1 MGRHFT
7 LRARRYGFAG
17 VLLAAFVV
25 APIVAQGHYGWSI
38 SEFDSPALLAS
49 EGPPAE
55 MGAWYV
61 PPLPPEDQRTQAVH
75 AVLLPNEKVL
85 IVNGSSN
92 RNRIQQGKVE
102 EGIDASNPVMA
113 NLVNNT
119 ALFDPRELPVEDP
132 TAGRKGADL
141 PTGLSRISSPP
152 ATYKDPNWPKDERP
166 EIVDLFCSGH
176 VHQPDGNVLFASGT
190 SNYYGG
196 ERFNGTRGAWTFDW
210 QEEIWKYS
218 GAMEDG
224 HWYPSLVPLGDGRI
238 VVFSG
243 ISKTAQTNSPWVEF
257 FDPSQPVDKAW
268 TSVDL
273 DDKERFPVGPF
284 TSPVGDKPGKR
295 DRMFNYP
302 RIYPLHD
309 GRLMITGDG
318 AGGGDLKSR
327 NTYLMTIGDPAAPG
341 GPPEVSFVPGPER
354 LGNRKAYST
363 AVLDPN
369 SKNGDILLFAG
380 MQGSDDINLG
390 PGNPLGTRNYDVR
403 VTAGLERYAAPA
415 AASNSVG
422 AWQYDENFLG
432 EQPSDNRI
440 MHVGV
445 LLPTKEILLVGG
457 GNYAFHDPVVRP
469 QLLTPDP
476 TVAGGYKTKW
486 LNPATQ
492 PRLYHTTSL
501 LLPDGRVLVAGGNS
515 TRAVVNLGSG
525 KVELDVIRKADAT
538 FARVEAGRNFVP
550 AEIWQMEL
558 FYPPYLF
565 HPKEPRL
572 LKEEE
577 RPMIVGAP
585 KEIAYGASVDL
596 DVKGMTDEASMVLV
610 KLGSVTHGWDM
621 GQRLVDVAFSQNH
634 GTGKVTIKAP
644 TNRHMTPP
652 GFYMLFYVGQG
663 VPSRAAM
670 IHLG

>member
-1 MGRHFT
+1 MGKHFK
-7 LRARRYGFAG
+7 LCARRYGFAG
-17 VLLAAFVV
+17 ALLAAAAV
-25 APIVAQGHYGWSI
+25 APIVVQGHSGWSI
-38 SEFDSPALLAS
+38 SEFDSPTLLAS
-49 EGPPAE
+49 EGPPSAL
-55 MGAWYV
+55 GAWYI
-61 PPLPPEDQRTQAVH
+61 PPMPPVDQRTQAVH
-75 AVLLPNEKVL
+75 AVLLPSEKVL

-119 ALFDPRELPVEDP
+119 ALFDPREIPLENPS
-132 TAGRKGADL
+132 AGKKGAEL
-141 PTGLSRISSPP
+141 PTGWSRISSPP
-152 ATYKDPNWPKDERP
+152 SSHKDPKWGNEV
-166 EIVDLFCSGH
+166 VDLFCSGH
-176 VHQPDGNVLFASGT
+176 VHQSDGNVLFASGT

-196 ERFNGTRGAWTFDW
+196 ERFNGSRGAWTFDW
-210 QEEIWKYS
+210 QDEIWKYS
-218 GAMEDG
+218 GSMQDG
-224 HWYPSLVPLGDGRI
+224 HWYPSLVPLADGRI

-268 TSVDL
+268 TSVNI
-273 DDKERFPVGPF
+273 DDKNTFPVGPF

-318 AGGGDLKSR
+318 AGGGDLGSH

-341 GPPEVSFVPGPER
+341 EPPEVSFAPGPDR
-354 LGNRKAYST
+354 KSARKAYST
-363 AVLDPN
+363 SVLDPN

-380 MQGSDDINLG
+380 MEGSDNINLA
-390 PGNPLGTRNYDVR
+390 PSDPLGTRNYDVR
-403 VTAGLERYAAPA
+403 VTSALERYAAPA
-415 AASNSVG
+415 ASDDGVG
-422 AWQYDENFLG
+422 EWQYDESFLG

-476 TVAGGYKTKW
+476 KDPGKYKTKW
-486 LNPATQ
+486 LNPGTQ

-515 TRAVVNLGSG
+515 TRATVNLGSG
-525 KVELDVIRKADAT
+525 EVELDIIRKVDGT
-538 FARVEAGRNFVP
+538 FARVEAGRGFIP
-550 AEIWQMEL
+550 AEIWQIEL

-565 HPKEPRL
+565 HPEEQRL
-572 LKEEE
+572 LKEDE
-577 RPMIVGAP
+577 RPRIVDAP
-585 KEIAYGASVDL
+585 KEIAFGASVKL
-596 DVKGMTDEASMVLV
+596 DVKGMADKASVVLV

-621 GQRLVDVAFSQNH
+621 GQRLYNVDFSQNKADN
-634 GTGKVTIKAP
+634 TVTITAP
-644 TNRHMTPP
+644 TNRHVTPP
-652 GFYMLFYVGQG
+652 GYYMLFYVGQG